1 MKLKKKEKELIVRL
15 LKRDINPW
23 LIYLFGSSV
32 QGRMRIDS
40 DIDLA
45 FLSDQ
50 NTDPYQL
57 FVLAQDLAGELGR
70 EVDLVDLSKAST
82 VFIAQ
87 VIGNK
92 EILYC
97 QDHTRKDY
105 FELRALK
112 EYALLNEERK
122 EILETIKKEGKIYG

>member
-1 MKLKKKEKELIVRL
+1 MKLEKKEKEAIVGL
-15 LKRDINPW
+15 LKKSINPW

-50 NTDPYQL
+50 DTAPYQL

-70 EVDLVDLSKAST
+70 EVDLIDLSKAST
-82 VFIAQ
+82 VFTAQ

-97 QDHTRKDY
+97 QDQTRKDY

-112 EYALLNEERK
+112 EYAFLNEERK
-122 EILETIKKEGKIYG
+122 EILERIKKEGKIYG